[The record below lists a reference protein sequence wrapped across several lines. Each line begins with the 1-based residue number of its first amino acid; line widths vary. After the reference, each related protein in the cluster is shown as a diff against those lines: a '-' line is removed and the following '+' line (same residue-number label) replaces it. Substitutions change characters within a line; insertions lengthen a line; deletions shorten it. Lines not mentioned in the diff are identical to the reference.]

1 MLTKLMQEGGFPMW
15 FIVGFGLAG
24 LAAAALYA
32 KSVSQRYAALA
43 RGLAL
48 ATLMATLAGTT
59 AALGAVFA
67 ALAGERFPEFNILK
81 PDGPQVLMK
90 GLAEAMSPG
99 IMGFALLALSALFYA
114 VGSYRSTNSS
124 AA

>member
-67 ALAGERFPEFNILK
+67 ALAGDRFPEFNILK

-90 GLAEAMSPG
+90 GLAEAMSPS
-99 IMGFALLALSALFYA
+99 IMGFALLALSALFYS